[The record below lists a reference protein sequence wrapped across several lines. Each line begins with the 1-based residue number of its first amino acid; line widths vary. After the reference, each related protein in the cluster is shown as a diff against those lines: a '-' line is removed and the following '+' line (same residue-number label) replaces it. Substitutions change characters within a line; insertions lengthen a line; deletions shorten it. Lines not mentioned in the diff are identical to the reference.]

1 MKSLLSRYFLKDG
14 FFANAGLLIL
24 RLSIGLMMI
33 HHGQEKLADP
43 ATFAANYV
51 VPLHLPFPLFFAQ
64 LAGFSELFGSWFVIL
79 GFLSPLGA
87 LALTGTMSVAAYQ
100 HILTS
105 GLNIYV
111 LELVVL
117 YMGGSL
123 AILLNGPGRFSFDA
137 GIVSG
142 LLAPDS
148 EGSDRSDDFGTIQ
161 GVELMAVPI
170 RADDSAVMVN
180 RRSLLRR

>member
-1 MKSLLSRYFLKDG
+1 MTSLLRRYFLKDG

-51 VPLHLPFPLFFAQ
+51 APLHLPFPLFFAQ

-79 GFLSPLGA
+79 GFLTPLGA

-137 GIVSG
+137 GIASG

-148 EGSDRSDDFGTIQ
+148 ELADASSDYGTINS
-161 GVELMAVPI
+161 GELIPVLI
-170 RADDSAVMVN
+170 RAEDSSAKAMGN
-180 RRSLLRR
+180 SLRRR

>member
-1 MKSLLSRYFLKDG
+1 MTSLLRRYFVKDG
-14 FFANAGLLIL
+14 LFANAGLLIL

-51 VPLHLPFPLFFAQ
+51 VPLHLPFPLVFAQ
-64 LAGFSELFGSWFVIL
+64 LAGFSELIGSWFVIL

-87 LALTGTMSVAAYQ
+87 LALAGTMSVAAYH

-117 YMGGSL
+117 YLGGSL

-142 LLAPDS
+142 LLAPH
-148 EGSDRSDDFGTIQ
+148 SDQTEPSGRSGLLQGGEPIPVIIRVESAATIA
-161 GVELMAVPI
+161 E
-170 RADDSAVMVN
+170 
-180 RRSLLRR
+180 RRSRLRR